1 MARIVAS
8 TYVHSAPKKRPGIH
22 SKSKTSS
29 SKNKDDKME
38 FTSIQFFNMM
48 TDEDFIAVHKAGQLT
63 NLCLALTLDLQI
75 HNHGKDKT
83 YTA

>member
-1 MARIVAS
+1 
-8 TYVHSAPKKRPGIH
+8 
-22 SKSKTSS
+22 
-29 SKNKDDKME
+29 
-38 FTSIQFFNMM
+38 M

-83 YTA
+83 YTAWMVWCLKSPRAA